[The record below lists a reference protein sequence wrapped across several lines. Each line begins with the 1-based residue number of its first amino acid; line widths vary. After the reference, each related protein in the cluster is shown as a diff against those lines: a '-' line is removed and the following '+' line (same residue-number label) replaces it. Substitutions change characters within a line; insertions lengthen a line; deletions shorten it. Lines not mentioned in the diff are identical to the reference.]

1 MEVQKVA
8 FILMAQEMDRAVAF
22 YRDVIGLELRVR
34 HGSHWAE
41 LGYDDAVVALHGG
54 GDGEYRRTGLAFT
67 VADVAA
73 ACDEVSAGGGRVI
86 QSPEARP
93 GEGILLARL
102 ADTEGNGFDLS
113 QRAG

>member
-1 MEVQKVA
+1 MEIKKVA
-8 FILMAQEMDRAVAF
+8 FILMAQEMDRAISF

-34 HGSHWAE
+34 QGQNWAE
-41 LGYDDAVVALHGG
+41 LGYVDAVVALHGG

-73 ACDEVSAGGGRVI
+73 ACDEVSQGGGRII
-86 QSPEARP
+86 QPPEARP

-102 ADTEGNGFDLS
+102 ADPEGNGFDLS
-113 QRAG
+113 QRTG